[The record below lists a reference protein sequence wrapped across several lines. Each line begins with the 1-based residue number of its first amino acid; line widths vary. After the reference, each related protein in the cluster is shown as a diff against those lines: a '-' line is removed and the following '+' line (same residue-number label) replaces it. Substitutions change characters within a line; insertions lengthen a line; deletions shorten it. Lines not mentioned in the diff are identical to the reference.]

1 MNETDG
7 RLTEKDEQCSVL
19 EQQVNCIK
27 SATVICITTVV
38 DCQYSMMSLYCLALH
53 CLRATNRCIVFVQ
66 IEAWASNMF

>member
-27 SATVICITTVV
+27 SATVIYVTAVV
-38 DCQYSMMSLYCLALH
+38 DCQ
-53 CLRATNRCIVFVQ
+53 
-66 IEAWASNMF
+66 